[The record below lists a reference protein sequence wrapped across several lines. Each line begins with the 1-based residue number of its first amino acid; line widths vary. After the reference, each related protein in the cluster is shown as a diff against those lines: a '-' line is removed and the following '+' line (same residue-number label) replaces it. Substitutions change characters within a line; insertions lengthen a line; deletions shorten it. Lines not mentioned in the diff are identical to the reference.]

1 MTTSLRFL
9 AIMACIASIGV
20 TRSAEA
26 EKTIVETA
34 VDAGS
39 FKTLVAAVKAADLAG
54 TLSSPGPFT
63 VFAPTDE
70 AFAKLP
76 EGTVESLLRPENK
89 DQLVAILT
97 HHVVAGRVPAS
108 KVVTLSGAK
117 TVGGQRV
124 DIYSDDGGVTVDGA
138 NVVQTDI
145 NCSNGIVHVID
156 QVILPVA
163 ETIPEVASAAGSF
176 GTLLAAANAAGLV
189 PTLSGEG
196 PFTVFAPTE
205 DAFGALPKGTVAE
218 LLKPENKA
226 KLAEIL
232 TYHVVSGRV
241 YSEDALTI
249 DTAPTVAGPAIKV
262 TLTEAGAKIND
273 ARLLQTDIDAS
284 NGVIHVI
291 DRVLLPSKA
300 ASSHSTNGR
309 ATVQAA
315 RPSMDSR
322 AIARGILTEAIQRGV
337 PIFNAGDHGQCSQI
351 YMDALQSVAAMQ
363 GLGLSDSS
371 MQQVTGTLKS
381 CAQMQ
386 SVTNRAWALR
396 MQMDRLNAEL

>member
-1 MTTSLRFL
+1 MSLPIRFVTAL
-9 AIMACIASIGV
+9 ALIVGLGITAPASLH
-20 TRSAEA
+20 AQ
-26 EKTIVETA
+26 KTIVETA
-34 VDAGS
+34 VEAGS
-39 FKTLVAAVKAADLAG
+39 FQTLVAAVKAAGLVE

-76 EGTVESLLRPENK
+76 TGTVETLLKPENK
-89 DQLVAILT
+89 DQLVAVLT

-108 KVVTLSGAK
+108 KVVSLTGAK

-124 DIYSDDGGVTVDGA
+124 DFTSGDAGVTVDGA

-145 NCSNGIVHVID
+145 DCSNGIVHVID
-156 QVILPVA
+156 QVILPVS
-163 ETIPEVASAAGSF
+163 ETIPEVASAAGAF
-176 GTLLAAANAAGLV
+176 GTLLAAATAADLV
-189 PTLSGEG
+189 PTLSGTG

-205 DAFGALPKGTVAE
+205 EAFGALPKGTVAE
-218 LLKPENKA
+218 LLRPENKA

-241 YSEDALTI
+241 YSEDALAI
-249 DTAPTVAGPAIKV
+249 DSAPTVAGPSIKV
-262 TLTEAGAKIND
+262 TLTEAGANIND

-291 DRVLLPSKA
+291 DRVLLPPT
-300 ASSHSTNGR
+300 SSAGSSVVT
-309 ATVQAA
+309 AA
-315 RPSMDSR
+315 RPSLDAR
-322 AIARGILTEAIQRGV
+322 ATARSVLTDAIQRGV
-337 PIFNAGDHGQCSQI
+337 PIFNAGDHGQCAQI
-351 YMDALQSVAAMQ
+351 YMGALQTVAGMS
-363 GLGLSDSS
+363 GLGLSDTR
-371 MQQVTGTLKS
+371 MQQINGTLKS
-381 CAQMQ
+381 CTQMQ